1 MSGRCTDL
9 SGRQAGKQIM
19 ATSCSLSLLHA
30 NNILGLPKKK
40 KKKFPGILLFLENI
54 LKCQSRDI
62 NEGVNISTAH

>member
-1 MSGRCTDL
+1 
-9 SGRQAGKQIM
+9 M

-30 NNILGLPKKK
+30 NNNLGLPKKEK
-40 KKKFPGILLFLENI
+40 KIPEILLFLEDI